1 LEAAELQAVAW
12 QAQEVAHEAIAA
24 IKRDLGKGAAV
35 ELGDLEFN
43 ARLGMVRTR
52 KVKAG

>member
-1 LEAAELQAVAW
+1 MVW
-12 QAQEVAHEAIAA
+12 QAQEAAHEAIAA
-24 IKRDLGKGAAV
+24 IKRDLSKGAAV
-35 ELGDLEFN
+35 ELGELEFN